1 MGAYAAL
8 SAVRWEAATAGLAG
22 ASVVVLAGALRRRRA
37 AWVPAAVLLCG
48 AAYGVALVSR
58 DPAFEGASVVVAVL
72 LLLVAELGLWS
83 VELAAP
89 VRYEPALLTRR
100 LGLVAALGLGSL
112 LAAALVG
119 AAAAQEAERSLILEG
134 FGVAAAV
141 GVVALIARL
150 ARP

>member
-1 MGAYAAL
+1 VGAYAGL
-8 SAVRWEAATAGLAG
+8 SAVRWEAAAAGLGG
-22 ASVVVLAGALRRRRA
+22 ASVVALAAGFRRRRA
-37 AWVPAAVLLCG
+37 SWVPAAVLLSG
-48 AAYGVALVSR
+48 AAYGVSLVSR
-58 DPAFEGASVVVAVL
+58 DPVFEGASILVAVL

-100 LGLVAALGLGSL
+100 VGLVAALALGSL
-112 LAAALVG
+112 LSAALVG
-119 AAAAQEAERSLILEG
+119 AAAAQEAERSLVLEA

-141 GVVALIARL
+141 GVVALFARL